1 MTTKLFLFATLRIT
15 TITFSQAS
23 KKEYNYYKAMS
34 DVSKSQKTNKGELVD
49 ATSKDNRIG
58 FGTTSISK
66 RAIKRTQTI
75 TDMRKKKSES

>member
-1 MTTKLFLFATLRIT
+1 
-15 TITFSQAS
+15 
-23 KKEYNYYKAMS
+23 MS